1 MSYRVKDYMDKTF
14 MTIDV
19 EASIREASK
28 MIAGGEHDY
37 IIVTE
42 GGKPKGMIAPRDVV
56 VKVVAAGL
64 DLDKTKAR
72 EAMSTPLVDIDPDED
87 LLKASETMHKQDVR
101 RLAVV
106 KNGIIYGVITSMDIA
121 QRCGE
126 YVDKSVKDVL
136 RWSFPMR

>member
-1 MSYRVKDYMDKTF
+1 
-14 MTIDV
+14 
-19 EASIREASK
+19 
-28 MIAGGEHDY
+28 MITGSEHSY

-42 GGKPKGMIAPRDVV
+42 KGAPKGMLEPKDIV

-64 DLDKTKAR
+64 DLDKTEVKD
-72 EAMSTPLVDIDPDED
+72 AMSSPLVTIDPDED
-87 LLKASETMHKQDVR
+87 LLKASEIMHKQDVR

-106 KNGIIYGVITSMDIA
+106 KNDIIYGVITSTDIA

-126 YVDKSVKDVL
+126 YVDKSVKDIL

>member
-1 MSYRVKDYMDKTF
+1 VSYRVKDYMDKYF
-14 MTIDV
+14 ITIDV
-19 EASIREASK
+19 GASIRVASK
-28 MIAGGEHDY
+28 MIAESKQDY

-42 GGKPKGMIAPRDVV
+42 VGQPKGMIAPMDIV
-56 VKVVAAGL
+56 VKVLAAGL
-64 DLDKTKAR
+64 DLDKANVR
-72 EAMSTPLVDIDPDED
+72 DAMSAPLVTIDPDED
-87 LLKASETMHKQDVR
+87 LLKASEMMQKQDVR

-106 KNGIIYGVITSMDIA
+106 KNGIIYGVVTSKDIA

>member
-19 EASIREASK
+19 SASVREAAK
-28 MIAGGEHDY
+28 MIAEDEHGY

-42 GGKPKGMIAPRDVV
+42 KGTPKGMIASRDII
-56 VKVVAAGL
+56 VKVVSPGR
-64 DLDKTKAR
+64 DIDKTMVSD
-72 EAMSTPLVDIDPDED
+72 AMSTPLVMIDPDED
-87 LLKASETMHKQDVR
+87 LLKASEIMSKQDVR

-106 KNGIIYGVITSMDIA
+106 KGGIIYGVITTRDIA
-121 QRCGE
+121 QRCGD
-126 YVDKSVKDVL
+126 YVDKSVKDIL

>member
-19 EASIREASK
+19 GASVRAAAM
-28 MIAGGEHDY
+28 MIAKGEQGY

-42 GGKPKGMIAPRDVV
+42 KGGPKGMIASRDII
-56 VKVVAAGL
+56 VKAVSPGK
-64 DLDKTKAR
+64 DIDKTMVS
-72 EAMSTPLVDIDPDED
+72 EVMSTPLITIDPDED
-87 LLKASETMHKQDVR
+87 LLKASEIMSKQEVR

-106 KNGIIYGVITSMDIA
+106 KNGIVYGIITTRDIA
-121 QRCGE
+121 QRCGD
-126 YVDKSVKDVL
+126 YVDKSVKDIL

>member
-19 EASIREASK
+19 DSTVKEAAK
-28 MIAGGEHDY
+28 MIAEGEHPY

-42 GGKPKGMIAPRDVV
+42 KGKPTGMIASRDIV
-56 VKVVAAGL
+56 VKVVAKELTPA
-64 DLDKTKAR
+64 KVKVR
-72 EAMSTPLVDIDPDED
+72 EAMNAPLVTIDPDSD
-87 LLKASETMHKQDVR
+87 LLDASAIMHKQGVR

-106 KNGIIYGVITSMDIA
+106 KGGIIYGVITSSDIA
-121 QRCGE
+121 QRCGD

-136 RWSFPMR
+136 RWSLPMR